1 MSNTPPQETNM
12 TPDERMQLDAYAMLH
27 GMDSIDVDE
36 ALARVGG
43 DSATLHM
50 ARAAVT
56 AYALRR
62 DLVAGRES
70 RAIIP
75 AARAVIAAW
84 RAPVD
89 ATPDGAAEHMRRLRD
104 ALADLEQALLMASY
118 EVEIPVEIPEE

>member
-1 MSNTPPQETNM
+1 LSRLSDPTP
-12 TPDERMQLDAYAMLH
+12 A
-27 GMDSIDVDE
+27 
-36 ALARVGG
+36 
-43 DSATLHM
+43 M
-50 ARAAVT
+50 ARAAVM

-84 RAPVD
+84 RAPVEP
-89 ATPDGAAEHMRRLRD
+89 TPDGAAEHMRRLAE
-104 ALADLEQALLMASY
+104 ALAGLEQALLMASY

>member
-1 MSNTPPQETNM
+1 M

-27 GMDSIDVDE
+27 GMDSEDVDE

-43 DSATLHM
+43 DAATLHM
-50 ARAAVT
+50 ARAAVL

-62 DLVAGRES
+62 DMSAGRVYH
-70 RAIIP
+70 AVIP

-89 ATPDGAAEHMRRLRD
+89 ATPDGAAEHMRRLAE
-104 ALADLEQALLMASY
+104 ALANLEQALEMASY

>member
-1 MSNTPPQETNM
+1 M
-12 TPDERMQLDAYAMLH
+12 TPDERAALDSYAEQY
-27 GMDSIDVDE
+27 GMDSADVDA
-36 ALARVGG
+36 ALSRLSDPTPA
-43 DSATLHM
+43 M
-50 ARAAVT
+50 ARAAIT

-84 RAPVD
+84 RAPVEP
-89 ATPDGAAEHMRRLRD
+89 TPDGAAEHMRRLAE
-104 ALADLEQALLMASY
+104 ALAGLEQALLMASY

>member
-1 MSNTPPQETNM
+1 M

-27 GMDSIDVDE
+27 GMDSEDVDE
-36 ALARVGG
+36 ALARGGG
-43 DSATLHM
+43 DAATLHM

-84 RAPVD
+84 RAPAESAD
-89 ATPDGAAEHMRRLRD
+89 EHMRRLAE
-104 ALADLEQALLMASY
+104 ALANLEQALLMASY

>member
-1 MSNTPPQETNM
+1 M
-12 TPDERMQLDAYAMLH
+12 TPDERAQLDAYAMLH

-43 DSATLHM
+43 DSATLLVG
-50 ARAAVT
+50 RAAVT

-84 RAPVD
+84 RAP
-89 ATPDGAAEHMRRLRD
+89 AESAAEHMRRLAE
-104 ALADLEQALLMASY
+104 ALANLEQALLMASY
-118 EVEIPVEIPEE
+118 GELVAEEIPEE

>member
-1 MSNTPPQETNM
+1 M
-12 TPDERMQLDAYAMLH
+12 TPDERAQLDAYAMLH
-27 GMDSIDVDE
+27 GMDSGDVDE

-43 DSATLHM
+43 DAATLHM

-75 AARAVIAAW
+75 AARAVVAAW

-89 ATPDGAAEHMRRLRD
+89 ATPESAAEHVRRLAA

>member
-1 MSNTPPQETNM
+1 M
-12 TPDERMQLDAYAMLH
+12 TPDERAQLDAYAIRF
-27 GMDSIDVDE
+27 GMDSEDVDE

-43 DSATLHM
+43 DAATLHM

-84 RAPVD
+84 RAP
-89 ATPDGAAEHMRRLRD
+89 AESAAEHMRRLRD

-118 EVEIPVEIPEE
+118 GELVPEEIPEE

>member
-1 MSNTPPQETNM
+1 M
-12 TPDERMQLDAYAMLH
+12 TPDERAALDSYAAQY
-27 GMDSIDVDE
+27 GMDSEDVDE

-43 DSATLHM
+43 DAATLHM
-50 ARAAVT
+50 ARAAVM

-84 RAPVD
+84 RAP
-89 ATPDGAAEHMRRLRD
+89 AESAAEHMRRLRD
-104 ALADLEQALLMASY
+104 ALADLEQALPMASY

>member
-1 MSNTPPQETNM
+1 M
-12 TPDERMQLDAYAMLH
+12 TPDERAQLDAYAIRF
-27 GMDSIDVDE
+27 GMDSEDVDE

-43 DSATLHM
+43 DAATLHM

-62 DLVAGRES
+62 DMSAGRVYH
-70 RAIIP
+70 AVIP

-89 ATPDGAAEHMRRLRD
+89 DGADEHMRRLAE
-104 ALADLEQALLMASY
+104 ALANLERALQGSY
-118 EVEIPVEIPEE
+118 EVEEIPEE

>member
-1 MSNTPPQETNM
+1 M
-12 TPDERMQLDAYAMLH
+12 TPDERAQLDAYAMLH
-27 GMDSIDVDE
+27 GMDSADVDE

-43 DSATLHM
+43 DAATLL
-50 ARAAVT
+50 AGRAAVT

-62 DLVAGRES
+62 DLVAGRET

-84 RAPVD
+84 RAP
-89 ATPDGAAEHMRRLRD
+89 AESAAEHMRRLAE
-104 ALADLEQALLMASY
+104 ALAGLEQALLMASY

>member
-1 MSNTPPQETNM
+1 M
-12 TPDERMQLDAYAMLH
+12 TPDERAALDSYAEQY
-27 GMDSIDVDE
+27 GMDSGDVDE

-43 DSATLHM
+43 DAATLP
-50 ARAAVT
+50 AGRAAVT

-70 RAIIP
+70 RAIIS

-84 RAPVD
+84 RAPVN
-89 ATPDGAAEHMRRLRD
+89 ATPESAAEHVRRLAA

-118 EVEIPVEIPEE
+118 GEVEIPEE